1 MAKNN
6 RGQQSIEKSA
16 KAIFEKAE
24 TREKAGRNSFEAG
37 WQAALETMLLL
48 MEKHLFENP
57 GQLLPMQISGQE
69 EWEFYF
75 DVQEKLDLPPETC
88 AVLITPTAFKDTP
101 LPEPTGSEMIGV
113 QTKCPRS
120 INGRIESST

>member
-6 RGQQSIEKSA
+6 RGQKSIEKSA

-101 LPEPTGSEMIGV
+101 LPEPTGSEMIGL